1 VLQRGSDYT
10 RHRDRVGP
18 SAGLVGVVSGVT
30 GGLSDSGAVACLEPK
45 DKIEYE
51 SALDEGRMGDVERL
65 LEKARKAR
73 SDKAAVA
80 CLEPKDKMDYESAL
94 DEGRMGD
101 VERLLEKARSLLSAK
116 GGEAIAGVLKPRLSE
131 GERKDPKKHCLSR
144 TRGEFHCKWNCEA
157 SASTLNIMSKHY
169 RLVMKALKEGRKTPC
184 KCTGPLPAP
193 ALCAMGGAVDTAGT
207 AAAAGSS
214 ADASALKRKR
224 QPPGRLADSENGD
237 EGGDVDE

>member
-1 VLQRGSDYT
+1 MLQRGSDYT

-51 SALDEGRMGDVERL
+51 SALEEGRMGDVDRL
-65 LEKARKAR
+65 LKEAH
-73 SDKAAVA
+73 
-80 CLEPKDKMDYESAL
+80 
-94 DEGRMGD
+94 
-101 VERLLEKARSLLSAK
+101 RLLRSRGGKAV
-116 GGEAIAGVLKPRLSE
+116 AGVLKPRLSA
-131 GERKDPKKHCLSR
+131 GELKDPARHCPSHA
-144 TRGEFHCKWNCEA
+144 RGEFTCKWNCKA
-157 SASTLNIMSKHY
+157 RASTLTDMCKHY
-169 RLVMKALKEGRKTPC
+169 RRVTEALKEGKKTPC

-193 ALCAMGGAVDTAGT
+193 ALCAVGGAVDTAGT